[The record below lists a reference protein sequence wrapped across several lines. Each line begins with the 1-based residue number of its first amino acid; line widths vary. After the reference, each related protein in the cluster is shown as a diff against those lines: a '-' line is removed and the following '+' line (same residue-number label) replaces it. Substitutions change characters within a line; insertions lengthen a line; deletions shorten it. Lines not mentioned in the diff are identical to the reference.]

1 MPDPIGQPPPRTPR
15 RRTVHGLVEGQPV
28 DGKMIAMQ
36 HACATRLVRA
46 GRLAGW
52 LAAGALAGRA
62 DAHVAPAVSDNNRYL
77 KLTPL
82 GDRVRLA
89 YTIFYGEVPG
99 AALRPSIDAN
109 HDGAIDDAESQA
121 FGSRIADE
129 LAAALTA
136 TVDGAPQPIAWSQVV
151 VGMGTPRTDAGTFSI
166 DLVASLCLA
175 APRGKHAIELRD
187 RFALDSPGETEIRFE
202 DSPNITVDQARV
214 GDDSD
219 PGFDYKII
227 GPTPVLAAPGPAGGI
242 ALAFTAGPQAIIA
255 PDATCAR
262 AQAGQGAPVDPAVIG
277 AVAGAALAAAA
288 GAITLAKRRRKRR
301 R

>member
-1 MPDPIGQPPPRTPR
+1 VR
-15 RRTVHGLVEGQPV
+15 GLVEGQRV

-36 HACATRLVRA
+36 RASATRLVRT
-46 GRLAGW
+46 GWLAGW
-52 LAAGALAGRA
+52 LTAGALAGRPA
-62 DAHVAPAVSDNNRYL
+62 AAHVAPAVSDNNRYL

-99 AALRPSIDAN
+99 AALRKSIDAN

-151 VGMGTPRTDAGTFSI
+151 VGMGTPRTDAGAFSI

-187 RFALDSPGETEIRFE
+187 RFALESPGETEIRFE
-202 DSPNITVDQARV
+202 DSPNITVGQARV
-214 GDDSD
+214 GDDTD

-242 ALAFTAGPQAIIA
+242 ALAFTAGPQAVIA
-255 PDATCAR
+255 SDATCAR
-262 AQAGQGAPVDPAVIG
+262 ARPGQGAPIDPIAVIG
-277 AVAGAALAAAA
+277 AVAGAAIAVAA
-288 GAITLAKRRRKRR
+288 GAITLARRRRKRR